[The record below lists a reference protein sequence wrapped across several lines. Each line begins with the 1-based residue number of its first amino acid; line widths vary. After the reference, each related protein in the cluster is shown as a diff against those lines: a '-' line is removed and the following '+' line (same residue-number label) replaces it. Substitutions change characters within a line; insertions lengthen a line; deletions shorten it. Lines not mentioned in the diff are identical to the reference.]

1 MFSGICCGFDSMKI
15 DNRNSFLF
23 VSDPITNFFFFSIT
37 ICLFH
42 FIHSYLKKQMY
53 VLQDNIDQSGFIR

>member
-23 VSDPITNFFFFSIT
+23 VSDPITDFFFFFNYY
-37 ICLFH
+37 LFISFYT
-42 FIHSYLKKQMY
+42 FISKEANVRTSRQY
-53 VLQDNIDQSGFIR
+53 